1 MKVTTERLEGSR
13 VGFDMVFEPAEVDK
27 AMDKVYRRLV
37 NKVNVPGFRPGKAP
51 RYMVERVIGHEAML
65 EEAIEDILP
74 DALKQA
80 LDENS
85 DLELLGEPEPEVQ
98 NVDPLT
104 VRLVMQVMPQV
115 ELPADYRSIRVPA
128 TPVEVSDADVT
139 RAIGQLQ
146 SQQTKWSFPETERTA
161 KRGDRAHVD
170 IQGFT
175 GEGPLSDKVQ
185 HDVLDLVPIE
195 EGGSILPDLLDG
207 IVGMKTGEEKD
218 IATTFP
224 EDYGDEQ
231 LRGADVTFHVTLVEI
246 QQGERPSPD
255 DVAKAQGLAGAE
267 ALRERTREQ
276 LTKVRA
282 ERARSEQLDS
292 MLRELNDRA
301 DLALPEALV
310 QDGIE
315 RRVKELEERLGQQK
329 IKLNQYLGYLDKS
342 RSDLEE
348 EMRPEVERD
357 TKTSLLIEQFAKR
370 ERLTV
375 KEAEVRAEAER
386 SIEAVINSTLEQQE
400 AEDEASAPPIADEV
414 SDLTLAQTDTVFD
427 AVAASP
433 TPSSEE
439 AVADRQQRVAEVRQ
453 RLESML
459 ANEDFLTSV
468 ATRLLN
474 RKIEDRLLA
483 IANGEQLP
491 EPSADGNE
499 AETTA
504 RDASNKSEA
513 DDSSASDKAEAN
525 NDGTDVISDTEPED
539 TPLTP
544 DQLAEQQQTAGATE
558 VEGAREAPA
567 ESESPPLNPF
577 NAPTSAQ
584 TDRAKEKNDL

>member
-1 MKVTTERLEGSR
+1 VKVTTERLEGSR

-51 RYMVERVIGHEAML
+51 RYMVERVIGRDTML
-65 EEAIEDILP
+65 EEALGDIMP

-85 DLELLGEPEPEVQ
+85 DLKLLGEPEPEVQ
-98 NVDPLT
+98 NLDPLT

-128 TPVEVSDADVT
+128 APVEVSDAEVT

-161 KRGDRAHVD
+161 QLGDRAHVD

-175 GEGPLSDKVQ
+175 GEGPLSSKVQ
-185 HDVLDLVPIE
+185 HDVLDLIPIE

-224 EDYGDEQ
+224 EDYGDER
-231 LRGADVTFHVTLVEI
+231 LRGADVTFHVKLVEI
-246 QQGERPSPD
+246 QQGERPSLD
-255 DVAKAQGLAGAE
+255 DVAKAEGLADAE
-267 ALRERTREQ
+267 ALRERIREQ
-276 LTKVRA
+276 LTKERE
-282 ERARSEQLDS
+282 ERARSEQLDA
-292 MLRELNDRA
+292 MLRELNDRV
-301 DLALPEALV
+301 DVALPQALV
-310 QDGIE
+310 QDGVE
-315 RRVKELEERLGQQK
+315 RRVKELEERLSRQK
-329 IKLNQYLGYLDKS
+329 IKLSQYLGYLGKS

-357 TKTSLLIEQFAKR
+357 TRTSLLIEQFAKR
-370 ERLTV
+370 EGLSV

-386 SIEAVINSTLEQQE
+386 SIEAMIKSTLEQQE
-400 AEDEASAPPIADEV
+400 AEDEASAPPVADEV
-414 SDLTLAQTDTVFD
+414 GDLDIEQTDTLLD
-427 AVAASP
+427 AIAA
-433 TPSSEE
+433 TPASSNEE
-439 AVADRQQRVAEVRQ
+439 AEATRQQRVAEVRQ
-453 RLESML
+453 RLEPML
-459 ANEDFLTSV
+459 KNEDFLTSV
-468 ATRLLN
+468 ATRMLN
-474 RKIEDRLLA
+474 RGIEDRLLA

-491 EPSADGNE
+491 EPSADG
-499 AETTA
+499 
-504 RDASNKSEA
+504 
-513 DDSSASDKAEAN
+513 DKAEASAS
-525 NDGTDVISDTEPED
+525 GSDVTRDIEAED

-544 DQLAEQQQTAGATE
+544 DELAEQQQTAGAIE
-558 VEGAREAPA
+558 VDGAREAPA